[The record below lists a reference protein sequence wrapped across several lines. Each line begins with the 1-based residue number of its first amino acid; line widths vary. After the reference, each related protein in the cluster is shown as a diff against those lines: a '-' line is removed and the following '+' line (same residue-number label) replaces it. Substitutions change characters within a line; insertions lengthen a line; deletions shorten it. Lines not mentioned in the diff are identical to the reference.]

1 MDDGIAKLLLPVLTL
16 PVPCFGMSGGRFGDT
31 ATAIGVDV
39 DAVVVAALVV
49 LIVTFSLLLLFLRRR
64 ERKNDRLLG
73 DDDDDDNNGD
83 TALTDEVIVVAEGVG
98 VVGGVIVVLNEAQIV
113 PVVIEAGNASREG
126 VVFTES

>member
-16 PVPCFGMSGGRFGDT
+16 PVPCFGISGGRFGDT
-31 ATAIGVDV
+31 TTAIGVDV
-39 DAVVVAALVV
+39 DAGVVAALVV

-73 DDDDDDNNGD
+73 DDDDNGD
-83 TALTDEVIVVAEGVG
+83 TALTDEVTVVAEGVG
-98 VVGGVIVVLNEAQIV
+98 VVGGVSVVLNEALVV

>member
-31 ATAIGVDV
+31 TTAIGVDV

-73 DDDDDDNNGD
+73 DDDDDNGD
-83 TALTDEVIVVAEGVG
+83 TALTDEVTVVAEGVG
-98 VVGGVIVVLNEAQIV
+98 VVGGVIVVLNEALVV

>member
-1 MDDGIAKLLLPVLTL
+1 MDDGIAILLLPVLTL

-31 ATAIGVDV
+31 TTAIGVDV
-39 DAVVVAALVV
+39 DAGVVAALVV

-73 DDDDDDNNGD
+73 DDDDNGD
-83 TALTDEVIVVAEGVG
+83 TAFTDEVTVVAEGVG
-98 VVGGVIVVLNEAQIV
+98 VVGGVIVVLNEALVV